1 MSRGEHSPRQA
12 CNSRFFTQAVCDLR
26 SSKPTQAGTCA
37 TVRLSGCRSP
47 KGSSPAVMRVW
58 AARGI
63 IRPQYHTKREIGSMA
78 DYDRSLALDRALIIA
93 LDRALSL
100 MGASWLKLG
109 LVRLRQKIE

>member
-1 MSRGEHSPRQA
+1 
-12 CNSRFFTQAVCDLR
+12 
-26 SSKPTQAGTCA
+26 
-37 TVRLSGCRSP
+37 
-47 KGSSPAVMRVW
+47 
-58 AARGI
+58 
-63 IRPQYHTKREIGSMA
+63 MA